1 MIVATRVF
9 LFLAL
14 AVISTADAA
23 TPPKNKLVEI
33 KLIMSED
40 GAHAYFDPVGV
51 HIQPGDTVRWVQ
63 MRDYHSVAAYHP
75 ANSNHELRIP
85 DGADPWNSD
94 ILLGQYPA
102 KGSTYEHRFTIE
114 GVYDFFC
121 QPHEAAGM
129 VGRIIVGKPG
139 TGPGTR
145 PFGYAPEKKWNS
157 VPAPAQKQFPAI
169 ETIMRAGVVPAAH

>member
-1 MIVATRVF
+1 MTVVRIF

-14 AVISTADAA
+14 AAVFAVDAA
-23 TPPKNKLVEI
+23 TPAKNKVIEI

-40 GAHAYFDPVGV
+40 GAHAYFDPPGV
-51 HIQPGDTVRWVQ
+51 HIHPGDTVRWVQ
-63 MRDYHSVAAYHP
+63 VRDYHSVSAYHP
-75 ANSNHELRIP
+75 SNGNHELRIP
-85 DGADPWNSD
+85 NGAEPWNSD

-114 GVYDFFC
+114 GVYDYFC

-145 PFGYAPEKKWNS
+145 SFGYAPEKKWNP
-157 VPAPAQKQFPAI
+157 VPSAAQKQFPAI
-169 ETIMRAGVVPAAH
+169 AEIMRTGLVPAIR